1 MFTTCGYYTRCRLF
15 LFLRKLGGHRQ
26 QRISLGYA
34 ILVVQIDEVP
44 NPVDPA
50 GPGSAQQGPARGAP
64 PSPAPSS
71 PGFEVVTGEHG
82 CSSTK
87 GSRGASE
94 DFEDDGGTA
103 LALSF
108 DFSYGNE
115 GSDDD
120 CFLPMATPNEGSGSE
135 GDDAGFCG
143 PFTDSKSGC

>member
-1 MFTTCGYYTRCRLF
+1 M
-15 LFLRKLGGHRQ
+15 
-26 QRISLGYA
+26 
-34 ILVVQIDEVP
+34 P

-71 PGFEVVTGEHG
+71 PGFDVVTGEHG

-108 DFSYGNE
+108 ASSHGNE
-115 GSDDD
+115 GSDDVFFSAHGD
-120 CFLPMATPNEGSGSE
+120 SQKGCCSSQGSGDEGSGSE

-143 PFTDSKSGC
+143 PFTGSESAESNMVDA